1 MVKFLNIN
9 LVIIVTALITT
20 IGTAPVWDDEAIKK
34 AVQKMQL
41 SASDIVRHRKRDV
54 SEKSVDPAKLTTAYI
69 TEKMTKAVFHS
80 VPLFSPFKERQL
92 FQEPGGSTPEMQ
104 VLFTRA
110 YHSLVFEKL
119 KTLLMKIEHHASEPF
134 LTNELLRVSPHLLR
148 SYDLVHKCAQRFQ
161 TPGLPHHMH
170 WSAVGHWRVVEL
182 PLYDYW
188 WDRVRSILPPILEPP
203 ASHQLEISDDA
214 TAGEILEIL
223 RKRVQNV
230 IASRRVDVY
239 RGLPF
244 NLDKSSDPTPNVV
257 TLIAQIRSDARPFTF
272 TEAQLLEVPEA
283 TIPLD
288 QLYLIQAYHHLLVET
303 LETLATVIRS
313 HCVRR
318 QIRETIMAVA
328 VAEVVRAK
336 TLHQNLQSVCENIIQ
351 RKHDEGVNWQ
361 ENVNLPAYELAPL
374 DSMQFPIEGQYSA
387 FNYQPISDHGLG
399 YGLEASTSQPRP
411 QPGLIDFLGAD
422 TAWEATP
429 ELAPRFGYSHEH
441 RYPLWDDGSSNELH
455 RPSSEH
461 GGFVGG
467 SSMHPGPSTDNIR
480 GPGDSSQYGHQTT
493 SDSRAADSPPR
504 NVLLHLFGP
513 SLDYP

>member
-34 AVQKMQL
+34 AVQKMQQ
-41 SASDIVRHRKRDV
+41 SASDIVGHRKRDV
-54 SEKSVDPAKLTTAYI
+54 PAKSVESKLTTEYI
-69 TEKMTKAVFHS
+69 INEMTKAVFHS
-80 VPLFSPFKERQL
+80 VPLFSPFSKEQL
-92 FQEPGGSTPEMQ
+92 FQEPHVTTPEIQ

-148 SYDLVHKCAQRFQ
+148 SYDLVHKFGQ
-161 TPGLPHHMH
+161 
-170 WSAVGHWRVVEL
+170 WRVVEL

-188 WDRVRSILPPILEPP
+188 WDCVRSILPPILEPP

-230 IASRRVDVY
+230 IASRREDVY

-244 NLDKSSDPTPNVV
+244 NLDKNSDPTPNVV
-257 TLIAQIRSDARPFTF
+257 LLIAQIRSDARPFTF

-303 LETLATVIRS
+303 LQTLARAIKI
-313 HCVRR
+313 HCARR
-318 QIRETIMAVA
+318 QIGETIMAVA
-328 VAEVVRAK
+328 VAEVVRTK